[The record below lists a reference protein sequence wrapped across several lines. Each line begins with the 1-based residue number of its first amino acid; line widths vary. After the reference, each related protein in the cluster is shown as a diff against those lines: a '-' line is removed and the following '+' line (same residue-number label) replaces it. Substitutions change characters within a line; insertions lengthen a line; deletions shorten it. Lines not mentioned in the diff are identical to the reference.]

1 MRCTM
6 PDGVTAIESL
16 DAAAR
21 CLSEF
26 SSEPAELA
34 AAKFSL
40 GATCNDQV
48 LSTRYEAAAVER
60 LDGRIPVSLV
70 LSANEIF
77 ADRAVQVAP
86 PGTRCRNSSELAIE
100 LLRTVV
106 LQT

>member
-1 MRCTM
+1 M

-21 CLSEF
+21 CRSEF